1 MSENSVL
8 FKKGDF
14 VRLKAGLRGTVG
26 VIWQIQ
32 SKPTASIVVYW
43 NANDGDRFQQDSE
56 PKDLELVPFHQVPEY
71 AVDLKK
77 SLGF

>member
-26 VIWQIQ
+26 VVWQIH
-32 SKPTASIVVYW
+32 SNHTASIVVYW
-43 NANDGDRFQQDSE
+43 NASDGNRFQQDSE
-56 PKDLELVPFHQVPEY
+56 PKDLELVPLHEVPKS